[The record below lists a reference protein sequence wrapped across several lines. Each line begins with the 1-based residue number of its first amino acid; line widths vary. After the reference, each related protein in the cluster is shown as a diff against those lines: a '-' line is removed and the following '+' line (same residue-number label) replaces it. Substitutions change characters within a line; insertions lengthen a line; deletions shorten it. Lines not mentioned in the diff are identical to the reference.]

1 MKIVIDDQ
9 YQNDENKQYTVDENG
24 NVNLFI
30 SVGDEVG
37 TGSTINKDIN
47 LESDNIEYNEKE
59 DFLQKDLG
67 ELQENLVVEDTE
79 VQEIQILENK
89 VEDEISESSTI
100 NNENPWEEEK
110 FSRNYHNIY
119 AEIEN
124 KLEEKYAVNNDLEEK
139 YEVNNDL
146 EEKYEVNNDLEEKYE
161 SNNKLE
167 EKYTYND
174 KEEEKIDVCNNRIN
188 KEYFIENEVNSF
200 YEEKREVPEKNEVE
214 EKGTIEVFSR
224 LGSKEGVELKGA
236 RINLYLLNGISPKLY
251 DSKFTDSIGKVTFN
265 NLPNGCYR
273 IIAIVDRRFF
283 EKPMYYNWNEVI
295 IDKNNKT
302 SSILVVNRIKAAY
315 HRR

>member
-139 YEVNNDL
+139 YE
-146 EEKYEVNNDLEEKYE
+146 

-174 KEEEKIDVCNNRIN
+174 KEEEKIDVCSNRIN

>member
-89 VEDEISESSTI
+89 VEDEIGESSTI

-146 EEKYEVNNDLEEKYE
+146 EEKYE

-174 KEEEKIDVCNNRIN
+174 KQEEKIDVCSNRIN

-200 YEEKREVPEKNEVE
+200 YEEKREFPEKNEVE

>member
-124 KLEEKYAVNNDLEEK
+124 KLEEKYAVNNE
-139 YEVNNDL
+139 L

-167 EKYTYND
+167 EK
-174 KEEEKIDVCNNRIN
+174 IDVCSNRIN

>member
-139 YEVNNDL
+139 N
-146 EEKYEVNNDLEEKYE
+146 EVNNDLEEKYE

-174 KEEEKIDVCNNRIN
+174 KQEEKIDVCSNRIN

>member
-37 TGSTINKDIN
+37 TRSTINKDIN

-139 YEVNNDL
+139 N
-146 EEKYEVNNDLEEKYE
+146 EVNNDLEEKYE

-167 EKYTYND
+167 EK
-174 KEEEKIDVCNNRIN
+174 IDVCSNRIN

>member
-146 EEKYEVNNDLEEKYE
+146 EEKYE

-167 EKYTYND
+167 EKYAYND
-174 KEEEKIDVCNNRIN
+174 KEEKIDVCNNRIN

>member
-124 KLEEKYAVNNDLEEK
+124 KLEEKYAG
-139 YEVNNDL
+139 
-146 EEKYEVNNDLEEKYE
+146 NNDLEEKYE

-167 EKYTYND
+167 EKYIDSD
-174 KEEEKIDVCNNRIN
+174 KAEEEKIDTSNNRIS